1 LSFRRAVVV
10 IDGTHGVDD
19 VVDALLGEIE
29 TWSDSTVSS
38 LARPNFLARSAEL
51 SITSGTKY

>member
-29 TWSDSTVSS
+29 TWSDSTVSDGTRS
-38 LARPNFLARSAEL
+38 NLLARSAEFN
-51 SITSGTKY
+51 IASGTKD